1 MPPVQPS
8 ATFPVVGHEVSAT
21 DWALIYGPLAVVALV
36 FLSLLIGLWRS
47 KEAAHAKH
55 ATALETQQAKH
66 AAALELQQTKHTEE
80 IAKVRSTADAAV
92 ETARSGE
99 SGARHEFF
107 DQLETHDTR
116 HIETVRALVKESH
129 EMTRAVTDKITTE
142 LAAVRTVAEAMS
154 RRVGRR
160 E

>member
-1 MPPVQPS
+1 MAAVQPQPYP
-8 ATFPVVGHEVSAT
+8 TVGHEVSAT

-36 FLSLLIGLWRS
+36 FLTLLIGLWRAH
-47 KEAAHAKH
+47 EAAKV
-55 ATALETQQAKH
+55 
-66 AAALELQQTKHTEE
+66 KHTEE
-80 IAKVRSTADAAV
+80 IARVRAAADAAV
-92 ETARSGE
+92 EAARSGE

-107 DQLETHDTR
+107 EQLEARETR
-116 HIETVRALVKESH
+116 HMETVRALVHESN
-129 EMTRAVTDKITTE
+129 ETTRAVTDKVTTE